1 MSPSPFTFQ
10 VSFSPAMTKEHWG
23 VRDHFF
29 DPAAPALAEIDVHA
43 ARNEVAGVQL
53 RLAGSQDFTLVLDR
67 ANWLHPLGFLPRLR
81 LDVRFPGLPPGPP
94 EGGPGGAV
102 ECFAV
107 GYVEGD
113 DHLQWMEYFDR
124 AGYADVPAH
133 RPQAVYVRLRIPAS
147 QPKGLYVGQVR
158 LFSQFGFEDETLVWQ
173 GGINLHVAAA
183 ALPDVKDW
191 TFHLNLWQHLTS
203 IARFH
208 HVALWSEA
216 HYTLID
222 RYYGSLA
229 QLGQKV
235 VSLIAAE
242 IPWSGQRCFRDR
254 GYPSYLFEHAVID
267 IRRDAQGQLH
277 FDYTKMDRL
286 LAMANRHG
294 IDRQIDLFGLINI
307 WLDEPFGF
315 GKVIPDAPDAVRL
328 RCWDEA
334 SDSFIYLRQVDDL
347 RQFLAAVEQHF
358 QALGLLERV
367 RLEADEP
374 HDLEKFKTSLEF
386 IRQAAPGLR
395 MAVAID
401 HFEFMEVA
409 PPELIDFIPVLPH
422 LCKDPQLTERLI
434 KLAHQ
439 RGGRMLFYICCWPPI
454 PNNFIHSPLVE
465 SELLGWLT
473 YFLKVDGF
481 LRWDFCLSPA
491 DPWQRVSYRAPDW
504 HAGDM
509 YFVLPGK
516 DGAPVE
522 TLRYEGLR
530 AGVQDYELLKLV
542 ERLLPE
548 AEATTAIEK
557 AFGKILH
564 TRNIATFA
572 DVDKANPED
581 LYSLD
586 PLDYQAARQILLDAL
601 EPLFDLPQRYR
612 EHREGLL

>member
-1 MSPSPFTFQ
+1 MPESPFTFQ
-10 VSFSPAMTKEHWG
+10 VSFAPAMTKQHWG
-23 VRDHFF
+23 VRDDFF
-29 DPAAPALAEIDVHA
+29 NPAPALDQIDVYA
-43 ARNEVAGVQL
+43 ARNTVAGVQL
-53 RLAGSQDFTLVLDR
+53 RLAGSHDFTLVLDR

-81 LDVRFPGLPPGPP
+81 LDVRFPGLP
-94 EGGPGGAV
+94 EGVV
-102 ECFAV
+102 EPFAV

-113 DHLQWMEYFDR
+113 DRRQWMETLDR
-124 AGYADVPAH
+124 GGYAEAPAH
-133 RPQAVYVRLRIPAS
+133 RPQAVYLRLRIPAGT
-147 QPKGLYVGQVR
+147 PRGLYVGQVR
-158 LFSQFGFEDETLVWQ
+158 LFSQFGFEDEQLAWQ

-183 ALPDVKDW
+183 VLPDVKDW
-191 TFHLNLWQHLTS
+191 SFHLNLWQHLTS

-216 HYTLID
+216 HFSLIE
-222 RYYGSLA
+222 RYYASLA

-235 VSLIAAE
+235 VSLVAAE
-242 IPWSGQRCFRDR
+242 MPWSGQRGYRDR

-267 IRRDAQGQLH
+267 IRRDPQGGLH
-277 FDYTKMDRL
+277 FDYAKMDRL
-286 LAMANRHG
+286 LAMAARYG

-307 WLDEPFGF
+307 WVDEPFGF
-315 GKVIPDAPDAVRL
+315 GKVIPEAPDAVRL
-328 RCWDEA
+328 RCWDEV
-334 SDSFIYLRQVDDL
+334 SDSFIYLRQVDEL
-347 RQFLAAVEQHF
+347 RQFLAALQEHF
-358 QALGLLERV
+358 QSLGLLERV

-395 MAVAID
+395 LAVAID

-409 PPELIDFIPVLPH
+409 PPELLDFIPVLPH
-422 LCKDPQLTERLI
+422 LCKDPQLAERLI
-434 KLAHQ
+434 RLAHT

-454 PNNFIHSPLVE
+454 PNTFVHSPLVE
-465 SELLGWLT
+465 AELLGWLT

-481 LRWDFCLSPA
+481 LRWAFCLWPA

-504 HAGDM
+504 NAGDM

-542 ERLLPE
+542 ERSLPE
-548 AEATTAIEK
+548 TEASTAIEK
-557 AFGKILH
+557 AFAKVLR
-564 TRNIATFA
+564 TKNIADFA
-572 DVDKANPED
+572 NVAQANPQD

-601 EPLFDLPQRYR
+601 EPAFGSPQRHKVSR
-612 EHREGLL
+612 DELL

>member
-1 MSPSPFTFQ
+1 MPNAPFTFK
-10 VSFSPAMTKEHWG
+10 VSFAPAMTKQHWG
-23 VRDHFF
+23 VRDDFF
-29 DPAAPALAEIDVHA
+29 DPTPWTLDQIDVYA

-81 LDVRFPGLPPGPP
+81 LDVRFPGLP
-94 EGGPGGAV
+94 GGVV
-102 ECFAV
+102 ECFTV

-113 DHLQWMEYFDR
+113 DRRQWMEYFDR
-124 AGYADVPAH
+124 SGYAEAPAH
-133 RPQAVYVRLRIPAS
+133 RPQAVYVRLRIPAGT
-147 QPKGLYVGQVR
+147 PKGLYVGQVR
-158 LFSQFGFEDETLVWQ
+158 LFSQSGFEDESLAWQ

-191 TFHLNLWQHLTS
+191 SFHLNLWQHLTA

-216 HYTLID
+216 HFNLID
-222 RYYGSLA
+222 GYYASLA

-235 VSLIAAE
+235 VSLVATE
-242 IPWSGQRCFRDR
+242 MPWSGQRGYRDR

-267 IRRDAQGQLH
+267 IRRDPQGRLH

-286 LAMANRHG
+286 LGMAAQHG
-294 IDRQIDLFGLINI
+294 LDRQIDLFGLVNI
-307 WLDEPFGF
+307 WVDEPFGF

-334 SDSFIYLRQVDDL
+334 SNSFVYLRQVDDL
-347 RQFLAAVEQHF
+347 RQFLAALQEHF
-358 QALGLLERV
+358 HSLGLLERV

-395 MAVAID
+395 LAVAID

-409 PPELIDFIPVLPH
+409 PPELLDFIPVLPH
-422 LCKDPQLTERLI
+422 LCKDPQLSERLI

-454 PNNFIHSPLVE
+454 PNTFVHSPLVE

-481 LRWDFCLSPA
+481 LRWAFCLWPA
-491 DPWQRVSYRAPDW
+491 DPWQRISYRAPDW
-504 HAGDM
+504 NAGDM
-509 YFVLPGK
+509 HFVLPGK

-530 AGVQDYELLKLV
+530 QGIQDYELLKLV
-542 ERLLPE
+542 ERSLGP
-548 AEATTAIEK
+548 AGAAVVIEQ
-557 AFGKILH
+557 AFAKILR
-564 TRNIATFA
+564 TKNIADFA
-572 DVDKANPED
+572 DVTHTNPED

-601 EPLFDLPQRYR
+601 EPAFESPKRRKVSRKDL
-612 EHREGLL
+612 L

>member
-1 MSPSPFTFQ
+1 MFPAPFTFK
-10 VSFSPAMTKEHWG
+10 VSFSPAMTKQHWG
-23 VRDHFF
+23 VRDDFF
-29 DPAAPALAEIDVHA
+29 DPAAPALEEIDVLA

-81 LDVRFPGLPPGPP
+81 LEVRFPGLPDGV
-94 EGGPGGAV
+94 V

-113 DHLQWMEYFDR
+113 DRQQWMEYLDR
-124 AGYADVPAH
+124 AGYAEVPAH
-133 RPQAVYVRLRIPAS
+133 RPQAVYVRLRIPFDTR
-147 QPKGLYVGQVR
+147 KGLYVGQVR
-158 LFSQFGFEDETLVWQ
+158 LFSQSGFEDEKLAWQ

-191 TFHLNLWQHLTS
+191 SFHLNLWQHLTS

-208 HVALWSEA
+208 HVPLWSEA

-222 RYYGSLA
+222 RYYASLA
-229 QLGQKV
+229 QLGQKA

-254 GYPSYLFEHAVID
+254 GYPSYLFEHAAID
-267 IRRDAQGQLH
+267 ITRDPQGKLH

-286 LAMANRHG
+286 LALAARHS
-294 IDRQIDLFGLINI
+294 IDRQIDLFGLVNI
-307 WLDEPFGF
+307 WVDETFGF

-328 RCWDEA
+328 RCWEA
-334 SDSFIYLRQVDDL
+334 ASGSFTYLRQVDEL
-347 RQFLAAVEQHF
+347 RQFLAALQEHF

-395 MAVAID
+395 LAVAID
-401 HFEFMEVA
+401 HFEFMEIA
-409 PPELIDFIPVLPH
+409 PPELLDFIPVLPH
-422 LCKDPQLTERLI
+422 LCKDPQLSSHLI
-434 KLAHQ
+434 ELAHQ
-439 RGGRMLFYICCWPPI
+439 RGGLMLFYICCWPPF
-454 PNNFIHSPLVE
+454 PNTFVHSPLVE

-481 LRWDFCLSPA
+481 LRWAFCLWPA

-509 YFVLPGK
+509 YFVLPGQ

-530 AGVQDYELLKLV
+530 TAVQDYELLKLV
-542 ERLLPE
+542 ERRLPE
-548 AEATTAIEK
+548 AEASDVIEK
-557 AFGKILH
+557 AFARILH
-564 TRNIATFA
+564 TSHVADFA
-572 DVDKANPED
+572 DVSKANAED

-601 EPLFDLPQRYR
+601 DAVFISPKRHRDNRKDL
-612 EHREGLL
+612 L

>member
-1 MSPSPFTFQ
+1 MSTSPFTFK
-10 VSFSPAMTKEHWG
+10 VSFSPSMTKEHWG
-23 VRDHFF
+23 VRDDFF
-29 DPAAPALAEIDVHA
+29 NPAPALDQIDVCA
-43 ARNEVAGVQL
+43 ARNEVAGVQI
-53 RLAGSQDFTLVLDR
+53 RLAGSQDFTLILDR

-81 LDVRFPGLPPGPP
+81 LDVRFPGLP
-94 EGGPGGAV
+94 GGVV

-107 GYVEGD
+107 GYVDGD
-113 DHLQWMEYFDR
+113 DRRQWMETLDR
-124 AGYADVPAH
+124 SGYAEVPAH
-133 RPQAVYVRLRIPAS
+133 RPQAVYVRLRVPAGTH
-147 QPKGLYVGQVR
+147 KGLYVGQVR
-158 LFSQFGFEDETLVWQ
+158 LFSQFGFEDETLAWQ

-191 TFHLNLWQHLTS
+191 SFHLNLWQHLTS
-203 IARFH
+203 IARFY
-208 HVALWSEA
+208 HVPLWSEA
-216 HYTLID
+216 HFALID
-222 RYYGSLA
+222 RYYASLA
-229 QLGQKV
+229 QLGQKA

-267 IRRDAQGQLH
+267 IRRDAQGGLH
-277 FDYTKMDRL
+277 FDYAKMDRL
-286 LAMANRHG
+286 LAMAAHHG
-294 IDRQIDLFGLINI
+294 IDRQIDLFGLVNI
-307 WLDEPFGF
+307 WIDEPFGF
-315 GKVIPDAPDAVRL
+315 GKIIPDAPDAVRL

-334 SDSFIYLRQVDDL
+334 SDSFIYLRQVGDL
-347 RQFLAAVEQHF
+347 RQFLAALQEHF
-358 QALGLLERV
+358 QTLGLLERV

-395 MAVAID
+395 LAVAID

-422 LCKDPQLTERLI
+422 LCKDPQLSERLI
-434 KLAHQ
+434 KLAHE

-454 PNNFIHSPLVE
+454 PNTFVHSPLVE

-481 LRWDFCLSPA
+481 LRWAFCLWPA

-504 HAGDM
+504 NAGDM

-530 AGVQDYELLKLV
+530 AAVQDYELLKLV
-542 ERLLPE
+542 ERTLGV
-548 AEATTAIEK
+548 AEASAVIEK
-557 AFGKILH
+557 AFSKILH
-564 TRNIATFA
+564 TKNIPDFA
-572 DVDKANPED
+572 DAARTNPQD

-601 EPLFDLPQRYR
+601 EPAFVSPQRHR
-612 EHREGLL
+612 VHREDLL

>member
-1 MSPSPFTFQ
+1 MSTSPFTFK
-10 VSFSPAMTKEHWG
+10 VSFAPAMTKDHWG
-23 VRDHFF
+23 VGDDFF
-29 DPAAPALAEIDVHA
+29 DPTPWTLDQIDVYA

-81 LDVRFPGLPPGPP
+81 LDVRFPGLP
-94 EGGPGGAV
+94 EGVA

-113 DHLQWMEYFDR
+113 DRRQWMEYLDR
-124 AGYADVPAH
+124 AGYAEAPAH
-133 RPQAVYVRLRIPAS
+133 RPQAVYMRLRISAEVR
-147 QPKGLYVGQVR
+147 KGLYVGQVR
-158 LFSQFGFEDETLVWQ
+158 LFSQSGFEDETLAWQ

-183 ALPDVKDW
+183 ALPNVKDW
-191 TFHLNLWQHLTS
+191 SFHLNLWQHLTS

-216 HYTLID
+216 HYNLID
-222 RYYGSLA
+222 GYYASLA
-229 QLGQKV
+229 QLGQKA
-235 VSLIAAE
+235 VSLIATE
-242 IPWSGQRCFRDR
+242 IPWSGQRGYRER

-267 IRRDAQGQLH
+267 IRRDPQGGLH
-277 FDYTKMDRL
+277 FDYAKMDRL
-286 LAMANRHG
+286 LAMAAKHG
-294 IDRQIDLFGLINI
+294 IDRQIDLFGLVNI
-307 WLDEPFGF
+307 WVDEPFGF
-315 GKVIPDAPDAVRL
+315 GKVIADAPDAVRL
-328 RCWDEA
+328 RCWDAA
-334 SDSFIYLRQVDDL
+334 SDSFVYLRQAGEL
-347 RQFLAAVEQHF
+347 RQFLAALQEHF
-358 QALGLLERV
+358 QTLGLLERV

-374 HDLEKFKTSLEF
+374 HDLEKFKNSLEF

-395 MAVAID
+395 LAVAID

-409 PPELIDFIPVLPH
+409 PPELLDFFPVLPH
-422 LCKDPQLTERLI
+422 LCKDPQLAERLI
-434 KLAHQ
+434 KLAHA

-454 PNNFIHSPLVE
+454 PNTFVHSPAVE
-465 SELLGWLT
+465 AELLGWLT

-481 LRWDFCLSPA
+481 LRWAFCLWPA

-504 HAGDM
+504 NAGDM

-542 ERLLPE
+542 ERTLGP
-548 AEATTAIEK
+548 AEAPSAIEK
-557 AFGKILH
+557 AFAKILR
-564 TRNIATFA
+564 TKNIADFA
-572 DVDKANPED
+572 AVDKANPAD

-586 PLDYQAARQILLDAL
+586 PLDYQAARQILLAAL
-601 EPLFDLPQRYR
+601 EPFFVTPQRHR
-612 EHREGLL
+612 EHREDLL